1 MWVRVSV
8 MLSVMGQMK
17 YRQWEGVVGVFQS
30 SDILRPVTEM
40 NPLFAD
46 EAVAAPGLCRQSYV
60 ADPSQ
65 A

>member
-1 MWVRVSV
+1 

-17 YRQWEGVVGVFQS
+17 YVQWEGVVGFFQS
-30 SDILRPVTEM
+30 SDILRPVTEV
-40 NPLFAD
+40 NPLCAD
-46 EAVAAPGLCRQSYV
+46 KAVAAPGLCRQSDV